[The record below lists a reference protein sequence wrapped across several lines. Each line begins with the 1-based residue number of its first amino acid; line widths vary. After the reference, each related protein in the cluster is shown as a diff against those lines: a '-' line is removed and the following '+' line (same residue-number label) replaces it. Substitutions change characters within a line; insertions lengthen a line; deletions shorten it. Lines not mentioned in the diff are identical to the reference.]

1 MKLKDEI
8 KYYQEYCQEQA
19 KTLSLL
25 CQLEAPDSR
34 KAKDLAEQIEHYKK
48 MEDLLMFCAETNQG
62 HGEVLYTARILL
74 EPRSKKNNQV
84 IKYRKNEN
92 GTRTPFISQGDLY
105 KQYEKDC
112 AFFLRR
118 PKQGVITEKVN
129 VRYIFYRSNYK
140 VVDISNCIA
149 AADDILVKYKVIKD
163 DCFKYIAGHDG
174 TRLMIDKENPRT
186 EVYIERW

>member
-1 MKLKDEI
+1 MSLKDEI
-8 KYYQEYCQEQA
+8 KYCQDQIHR
-19 KTLSLL
+19 LYLL
-25 CQLEAPDSR
+25 YQLEAPDSR
-34 KAKDLAEQIEHYKK
+34 RAKDLAEQIEHYNNV
-48 MEDLLMFCAETNQG
+48 EDLLIFYEETKQV
-62 HGEVLYTARILL
+62 HGEVIYTAKILL

-92 GTRTPFISQGDLY
+92 GTKTPFISQGDLY

-112 AFFLRR
+112 AFFIRR

-140 VVDISNCIA
+140 VVDASNLIEC
-149 AADDILVKYKVIKD
+149 ADDVLVKYHVLKD
-163 DCFKYIAGHDG
+163 DCFKYVAGHDG
-174 TRLMIDKENPRT
+174 TRVLVDKENPRT